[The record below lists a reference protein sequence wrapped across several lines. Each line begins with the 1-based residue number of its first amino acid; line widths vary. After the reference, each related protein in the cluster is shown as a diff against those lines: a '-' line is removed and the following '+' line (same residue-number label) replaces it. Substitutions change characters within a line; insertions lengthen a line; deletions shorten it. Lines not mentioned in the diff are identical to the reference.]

1 MDGFFNLKYI
11 NIFKDYY
18 NIQNPLTEIEYNGK
32 TFKLSNKTEN
42 LFYLLKK
49 NNAEREEINNT
60 IKQVYLNVKTGYCG
74 EDPFT
79 LKKKKI
85 E

>member
-1 MDGFFNLKYI
+1 M
-11 NIFKDYY
+11 
-18 NIQNPLTEIEYNGK
+18 
-32 TFKLSNKTEN
+32 SHKTEN